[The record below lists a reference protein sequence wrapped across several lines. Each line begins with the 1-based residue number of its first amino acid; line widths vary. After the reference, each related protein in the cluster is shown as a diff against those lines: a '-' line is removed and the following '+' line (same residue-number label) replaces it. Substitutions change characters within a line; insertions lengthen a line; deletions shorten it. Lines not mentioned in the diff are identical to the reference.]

1 MAINSSI
8 LAWTIPWIEEP
19 GGLHGGHKESDPTE
33 QLTPSLLRWLDFM
46 FVILFY
52 FGDYVKVLR
61 SNIISISIYDPLLL
75 ISH

>member
-1 MAINSSI
+1 VDRG
-8 LAWTIPWIEEP
+8 AWRATV
-19 GGLHGGHKESDPTE
+19 HGGHKESDPTE